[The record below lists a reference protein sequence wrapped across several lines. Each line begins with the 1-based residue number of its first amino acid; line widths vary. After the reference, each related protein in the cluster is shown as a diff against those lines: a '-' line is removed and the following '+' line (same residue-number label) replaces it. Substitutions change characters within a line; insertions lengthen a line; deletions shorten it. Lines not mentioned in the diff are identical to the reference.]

1 MDWATCYNTL
11 QHAATRCNTLNRSC
25 PAHYQGAS
33 IKRGHCN
40 TLQHGIFVNASR
52 RAACYNTLQHTALR
66 CNTLSWICPTDYR
79 RASIQRG
86 TATHCNALQHGIH
99 VNASRRAHARV
110 IPHARAS
117 QESQTH
123 IWMHHCTHMDET
135 WCTRDGVMALMWM
148 RHFADMKESYL
159 TCELLHTVTHTQ

>member
-1 MDWATCYNTL
+1 M
-11 QHAATRCNTLNRSC
+11 
-25 PAHYQGAS
+25 
-33 IKRGHCN
+33 
-40 TLQHGIFVNASR
+40 
-52 RAACYNTLQHTALR
+52 LQHTATC
-66 CNTLSWICPTDYR
+66 CNALQHSQSKLPRALSR
-79 RASIQRG
+79 REHKERAQQH
-86 TATHCNALQHGIH
+86 TATRHLRECVASGSMLQHTTTYCTALQHSQLNLPHGLSTCEYSEGHCNALQHGIH